1 MQIFVKLLVGK
12 TILLDVQPSET
23 VLSVKRRLSQLHN
36 VDFDRCVLFICGK
49 KMFNHQTMSDCNIFL
64 ESTVHVAYQKA
75 RYFAPPMKDVMIHM
89 NFIGILSFIL
99 GNCVHNRD
107 V

>member
-1 MQIFVKLLVGK
+1 MNSYYIMQIFVKLLVGE

-23 VLSVKRRLSQLHN
+23 VLSVKRQL
-36 VDFDRCVLFICGK
+36 
-49 KMFNHQTMSDCNIFL
+49 SDCNIFL

-89 NFIGILSFIL
+89 NFIGILSFIWANYY
-99 GNCVHNRD
+99 GYNHD

>member
-1 MQIFVKLLVGK
+1 MQIFVKLLVGR

-23 VLSVKRRLSQLHN
+23 VLSVKRRL
-36 VDFDRCVLFICGK
+36 FICGK
-49 KMFNHQTMSDCNIFL
+49 KMFNHQTISDCNIFL

-89 NFIGILSFIL
+89 NFIGILSFIWANYY
-99 GNCVHNRD
+99 GYNHD